1 MSPLKSV
8 SKKSVT
14 PVKYLIIGNS
24 AAGVAAVE
32 SIRQYDKTGS
42 LAVVSDEPWHTYSR
56 PLISYLLE
64 GKTTPEKMRYRGDSF
79 Y

>member
-32 SIRQYDKTGS
+32 SIRQYDKTGT

-56 PLISYLLE
+56 PLISYLL
-64 GKTTPEKMRYRGDSF
+64 
-79 Y
+79 